1 MTMAAVS
8 DSAVSP
14 WPKGVK
20 VRTQI
25 VVGMHSRPRHTME
38 GVVRSV
44 IVAGARTPIGRF
56 GGGLA
61 ALPAVTLGGTAIRAA
76 LERAGVPGADVDY
89 VIMGQVLQA
98 GAGQI
103 TARQAAVAAGI
114 PIGVPALTINK
125 VCLSGLNAIAL
136 ADQLIRAGEVEV
148 VVAGGMESMSQAPY
162 LVPKARF
169 GARMGN
175 AEMVDS
181 MVHDGLW
188 STFLEAHMGESSD
201 DINRELEISRE
212 EQDRWAAR
220 SHQRAEAAWDA
231 GRLEAETVPVAV
243 AGRKGETAE
252 VARDEGIRPGTTV
265 ESLARLAPAFRE
277 AGTITAGNASQI
289 SDGAA
294 AVVVMSA
301 ERAARAGLQPLAE
314 VVAHG
319 MSADR
324 YGWLH
329 TVPALAIDQAL
340 KKAGLKAAD
349 LDLVEINEAF
359 AAVALNATRML
370 GLDEERVNV
379 NGGAVAL
386 GHPIG
391 ASGARLVLT
400 LAHELRRRGV
410 ELGAA
415 ALCGGGGQGDALIIR
430 RVA

>member
-1 MTMAAVS
+1 
-8 DSAVSP
+8 
-14 WPKGVK
+14 
-20 VRTQI
+20 
-25 VVGMHSRPRHTME
+25 
-38 GVVRSV
+38 V
-44 IVAGARTPIGRF
+44 IVAGARTPFGKF
-56 GGGLA
+56 GGA
-61 ALPAVTLGGTAIRAA
+61 FRDQPATSLGAHAIRAA
-76 LERAGVPGADVDY
+76 LERAGVKGADVDY

-103 TARQAAVAAGI
+103 TARQAAIEAGI
-114 PIGVPALTINK
+114 PQEVPAITINK

-148 VVAGGMESMSQAPY
+148 VVAGGMESMSEAPY

-169 GARMGN
+169 GARMGDTQ
-175 AEMVDS
+175 MVDS

-188 STFLEAHMGESSD
+188 STFTKQHMGEGSD
-201 DINRELEISRE
+201 EVNRELEISRE
-212 EQDRWAAR
+212 EQDAWAAR
-220 SHQRAEAAWDA
+220 SHQRAERAWA
-231 GRLEAETVPVAV
+231 SGVMAEEVVPVALPQKRGDPLKV
-243 AGRKGETAE
+243 D
-252 VARDEGIRPGTTV
+252 RDEGVRPGTTV
-265 ESLARLAPAFRE
+265 EALGKLEPAFGQG
-277 AGTITAGNASQI
+277 GTITAGNASQI

-301 ERAARAGLQPLAE
+301 QRARKLGLEPLAE
-314 VVAHG
+314 VVSHG

-324 YGWLH
+324 YTWLH
-329 TVPALAIDQAL
+329 TVPALALSNAL
-340 KKAGLKAAD
+340 KKAGLNAQD

-370 GLDEERVNV
+370 ELDEERVNV

-400 LAHELRRRGV
+400 VAHELKRRGLKV
-410 ELGAA
+410 GAA

-430 RVA
+430 RLQS

>member
-1 MTMAAVS
+1 M
-8 DSAVSP
+8 P
-14 WPKGVK
+14 G
-20 VRTQI
+20 
-25 VVGMHSRPRHTME
+25 
-38 GVVRSV
+38 SV
-44 IVAGARTPIGRF
+44 IVSGARTPIGKF

-61 ALPAVTLGGTAIRAA
+61 GLPAVNLGGIAIRAA
-76 LERAGVPGADVDY
+76 LERAGVPASEVDY

-114 PIGVPALTINK
+114 PIEVPALTINK

-169 GARMGN
+169 GVRMGN

-201 DINRELEISRE
+201 DVNRELEISRE
-212 EQDRWAAR
+212 EQDEWAAR
-220 SHQRAEAAWDA
+220 SHERAQAAWDA
-231 GRLEAETVPVAV
+231 GRLGAETVPV
-243 AGRKGETAE
+243 AE
-252 VARDEGIRPGTTV
+252 VARDEGIRPGTTA
-265 ESLARLAPAFRE
+265 EKLAKLSPAFRVQ
-277 AGTITAGNASQI
+277 GTITAGNASQI

-301 ERAARAGLQPLAE
+301 ERAAAEGIEPLAE

-324 YGWLH
+324 YAWLH
-329 TVPALAIDQAL
+329 TVPALAIDHAL
-340 KKAGLKAAD
+340 QKASLKAAD

-359 AAVALNATRML
+359 AAVALNATRTL
-370 GLDEERVNV
+370 GLNEERVNV

-400 LAHELRRRGV
+400 LAYEMQRRGAR
-410 ELGAA
+410 LGAA
-415 ALCGGGGQGDALIIR
+415 ALCGGGGQGDALILR
-430 RVA
+430 R